1 MSNRNDRW
9 PAIDYPAERD
19 ALEALHVRSQVVGK
33 VKLALTTLAPEWQNV
48 PLWVNSRGLTTGLL
62 RSGDTGFEIAFDF
75 VGHRLVISTTDGVT
89 EELDLAPCPL
99 REFTAQVMAALSRLG
114 VRVRINPMTVEV
126 PNPVRCDEF
135 DGYEAYDAGVAS
147 RLFAIL
153 ARTEPILEEHR
164 ARFWGKQSRV
174 GFYWGTFDLSVTRYN
189 LVPVAPRDGM
199 DVISRVGGDS
209 EQVELGF
216 WPGSE
221 RYPRPAFFAFT
232 FPKPAGLEDARIGP
246 EAARWSAEMGEF
258 LLDYEDVRTSD
269 DPRAAILEFAES
281 TYAAGADLSRWDRV
295 LLDRRPPI

>member
-1 MSNRNDRW
+1 MSNRTDQW
-9 PAIDYPAERD
+9 PAIDYPTERD
-19 ALEALHVRSQVVGK
+19 ALEALHVRTQVVGK
-33 VKLALTTLAPEWQNV
+33 VKLALTQVAPEWQNV

-62 RSGDTGFEIAFDF
+62 RSGETGFEIAFDL
-75 VGHRLVISTTDGVT
+75 VGHRLTVTTTDGGV
-89 EELDLAPCPL
+89 EVFDLAPCPL
-99 REFTAQVMAALSRLG
+99 REFTAEVMAALRRFD

-135 DGYEAYDAGVAS
+135 EGYVAYDERVAS

-153 ARTEPILEEHR
+153 AQTATILEEHR
-164 ARFWGKQSRV
+164 AHFWGKQSRV
-174 GFYWGTFDLSVTRYN
+174 GFYWGTFDLSLTRYN

-209 EQVELGF
+209 EQVEVGF

-221 RYPRPAFFAFT
+221 RYPRPAFFAYT
-232 FPKPAGLEDARIGP
+232 FPKPAGLENARIGP
-246 EAARWSAEMGEF
+246 EAARWNADMGEY
-258 LLDYEDVRTSD
+258 LLDYDDVRASH

-281 TYAAGADLSRWDRV
+281 TYAAGADLSRWDRG

>member
-1 MSNRNDRW
+1 MSNPTDHW

-33 VKLALTTLAPEWQNV
+33 VKLALTTVAPEWQNV

-62 RSGDTGFEIAFDF
+62 RSGETGFEIAFDF
-75 VGHRLVISTTDGVT
+75 VDHRLIISTTEGVV
-89 EELDLAPCPL
+89 EQLDLAPCPL

-135 DGYEAYDAGVAS
+135 EGYHAYDAGVAS

-153 ARTEPILEEHR
+153 SRTAPILEEHR
-164 ARFWGKQSRV
+164 AGFWGKQSRV
-174 GFYWGTFDLSVTRYN
+174 GFYWGTFDLSMTRYN

-209 EQVELGF
+209 EQVEVGF
-216 WPGSE
+216 WSGSE
-221 RYPRPAFFAFT
+221 RYPKPAFFAFT
-232 FPKPAGLEDARIGP
+232 FPKPAGLEDARVGP
-246 EAARWSAEMGEF
+246 ETARWDAEMGEF